1 MFSYKYLYEQL
12 HLLLE
17 IVWKLEIFTVT
28 LVQCGVQMFALT
40 SADGPVTDVPWFTG
54 ATVSA
59 NRIEAKSVFV
69 TGIQS
74 THTLI
79 VLWKHKGR
87 VRQCVFAQFPRTF
100 WTFCTF
106 LAAVSL
112 GGNTTPS
119 QRWKTGRRREK
130 ETERKNKITERGR
143 SQMCMST
150 VFRE

>member
-1 MFSYKYLYEQL
+1 MFSYKNVYKQL

-17 IVWKLEIFTVT
+17 IVWKLNIFTVI

-59 NRIEAKSVFV
+59 NRIEAKSVFI

-79 VLWKHKGR
+79 ML
-87 VRQCVFAQFPRTF
+87 
-100 WTFCTF
+100 
-106 LAAVSL
+106 
-112 GGNTTPS
+112 
-119 QRWKTGRRREK
+119 
-130 ETERKNKITERGR
+130 
-143 SQMCMST
+143 
-150 VFRE
+150 